1 MTIFDVKNILSVD
14 VIMVVFKLFIWLAL
28 ETSIFNELVV
38 TVHI

>member
-14 VIMVVFKLFIWLAL
+14 VIMVVVKLFIWLAL